1 MSRNA
6 GERCRQATGISR
18 RPWKPASGT
27 CEASGPPAAGPMS
40 GPAARCRS
48 TCSTRQDR
56 RCGPGHPDIGPFGA
70 KQLQSGR
77 LKQGQ
82 TPGAGVVEVK
92 PARGGAWLTAGS
104 GRARTARATPQSRR
118 PSGWPGPQP
127 ASSHS
132 GRRERRERRE
142 HGDDRPDRADL
153 PGRARAAGVGR

>member
-6 GERCRQATGISR
+6 GERCRQPTGISR

-27 CEASGPPAAGPMS
+27 CEASGHPAAGPMS

-56 RCGPGHPDIGPFGA
+56 RRGPGHPGIGPFGA

-104 GRARTARATPQSRR
+104 GRVTTARATPQSRR

-132 GRRERRERRE
+132 GRRERRE